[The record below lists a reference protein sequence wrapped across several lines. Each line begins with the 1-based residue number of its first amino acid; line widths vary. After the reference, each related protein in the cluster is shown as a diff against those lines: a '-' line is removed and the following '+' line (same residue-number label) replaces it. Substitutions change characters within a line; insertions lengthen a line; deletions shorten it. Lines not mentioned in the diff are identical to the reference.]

1 MIFLGEL
8 RMANNKDLED
18 YELVLPNFLG
28 IGQILRLKKSS
39 KATIGEKNEKGT
51 TSEEVVKETS
61 KHEK

>member
-1 MIFLGEL
+1 
-8 RMANNKDLED
+8 MADNKDLED
-18 YELVLPNFLG
+18 YELILPNFLG